1 MKTSE
6 LETIATE
13 LLEVGQRIN
22 RLNRQNVVY
31 SETQTSNQEDINSE
45 IKELVERYN
54 ELATNV
60 TENTEFDIK
69 PYVIMEQ
76 INSNGQTILRTTN
89 N

>member
-1 MKTSE
+1 MTTSE
-6 LETIATE
+6 IESIASE
-13 LLEVGQRIN
+13 LFATGQRIN
-22 RLNRQNVVY
+22 KLNRHNALS

-45 IKELVERYN
+45 IRELVERYN

>member
-31 SETQTSNQEDINSE
+31 SETQTSNQEEINSE